1 MSWMWEANHKVT
13 AWQCH
18 IDQYHGNEIN
28 WHFNVDFICLVHN
41 NVTSV
46 RLDATNDIDMLDFNS
61 YSIYLHVFA
70 CCVSCVI
77 CLHACLKYKS
87 MENNHVKTNL
97 VHKIHGIQSFI
108 ILKLHEFKTLLT
120 RDVLSVQGAL
130 CTLLPWMY
138 FYIWDFFFSFH
149 SFVPL
154 TYIHILG
161 CSSVILKGSIKC
173 FFKGQKHG
181 DISKFWLPGCLEGF
195 T

>member
-1 MSWMWEANHKVT
+1 MTSSNQSFRDNTLNGQGFHDLQRGKKMSWMWEANHKVT

-46 RLDATNDIDMLDFNS
+46 RLDATNDIDMLEFNS

-138 FYIWDFFFSFH
+138 FYIWDFFFISFFCTIDLH
-149 SFVPL
+149 SHFGL
-154 TYIHILG
+154 
-161 CSSVILKGSIKC
+161 
-173 FFKGQKHG
+173 
-181 DISKFWLPGCLEGF
+181 
-195 T
+195 